1 MVIELLNGSLKI
13 EIFYDKRD
21 KEYEDNICL
30 SIKETGPEEEKV
42 FYASE
47 TNLYINPED
56 ARKLAKML
64 LDAADVSSHATR

>member
-1 MVIELLNGSLKI
+1 MTMELLNGSLKI
-13 EIFYDKRD
+13 EIFYDRRD

-30 SIKETGPEEEKV
+30 SIKEIGPDEEKV

-47 TNLYINPED
+47 TNIYIEPED

>member
-1 MVIELLNGSLKI
+1 MAMVLLNGSLKI
-13 EIFYDKRD
+13 EIFFDRRD

-30 SIKETGPEEEKV
+30 SINEIGPDEEKV

-47 TNLYINPED
+47 TNLYISPED

-64 LDAADVSSHATR
+64 LDAADVSCHATR